1 MANFAVVTGV
11 YEDGLGLR
19 IEGESAESRKHY
31 QCNAFEV
38 FHTGDRVRIV
48 QDGNTYVAEYV
59 VGNPKT
65 TFAADTAA
73 SATTADSAT
82 AADSATVADRIVDQN
97 NDARRIYFEV
107 TANGVLKFKSSYYNS
122 NTWYQLATT

>member
-11 YEDGLGLR
+11 YSDGLALR

-38 FHTGDRVRIV
+38 FHTGARVRIV

-65 TFAADTAA
+65 TFAA
-73 SATTADSAT
+73 
-82 AADSATVADRIVDQN
+82 
-97 NDARRIYFEV
+97 ARLHLRPPTI
-107 TANGVLKFKSSYYNS
+107 AHSRRQRHG
-122 NTWYQLATT
+122 

>member
-19 IEGESAESRKHY
+19 IEGESAGSQKHY

-65 TFAADTAA
+65 TFAADTA
-73 SATTADSAT
+73 TSAT
-82 AADSATVADRIVDQN
+82 AAGSADSATVADRVADQN
-97 NDARRIYFEV
+97 NTERMIYFEV
-107 TANGVLKFKSSYYNS
+107 TASGVLKFKSSYYS
-122 NTWYQLATT
+122 KNTWYQLATT

>member
-38 FHTGDRVRIV
+38 FHVGDRVRIV

-65 TFAADTAA
+65 TFAADTAT
-73 SATTADSAT
+73 SATSADTAGS
-82 AADSATVADRIVDQN
+82 ADSATVADRVADQN
-97 NDARRIYFEV
+97 NTARRIYFEV
-107 TANGVLKFKSSYYNS
+107 TANGVLKFKSSYYNP
-122 NTWYQLATT
+122 NTWYQLGTV

>member
-65 TFAADTAA
+65 SFAADTATNA
-73 SATTADSAT
+73 ANATT
-82 AADSATVADRIVDQN
+82 ADSATVADRIVDQN

-122 NTWYQLATT
+122 DTWYQLATT

>member
-73 SATTADSAT
+73 SAT
-82 AADSATVADRIVDQN
+82 AANSATVADRIVDQN
-97 NDARRIYFEV
+97 NAARRIYFEV
-107 TANGVLKFKSSYYNS
+107 TANGVLKFKSSYYNP

>member
-19 IEGESAESRKHY
+19 IEGESAGSQKHY

-48 QDGNTYVAEYV
+48 QDGSTYVAEYV

-65 TFAADTAA
+65 TFAADTAT
-73 SATTADSAT
+73 SATSAVIAT
-82 AADSATVADRIVDQN
+82 AADRVIDQN

-107 TANGVLKFKSSYYNS
+107 TANGVLKFKSSYYNP
-122 NTWYQLATT
+122 NTWYQLATV